1 MKTYKMFTE
10 TYVDSISYSSR
21 TSSGPGMSR
30 YVPVADLN
38 ASTKEYGKSL
48 EKIAKDRA
56 IKALSRKDRET
67 LMKIAKM
74 LDKEKKEEVENLK
87 NEAKV
92 RIERYLNNLNLQ
104 NEPKIFAQL
113 NDKDKYLFYVD
124 AGSSR
129 LYLYENIDGK
139 LSYKDDFYVSIG
151 KNGFGKQYEGDKKTP
166 VGVYFTGKKI
176 RESLSDFY
184 GEAAYPLSYPN
195 EIDIKNKRNGSGIWL
210 HGTPKTTYNR
220 APLASDGCIVLS
232 NPDLMKLSSVL
243 DNNKIPIIISFQ
255 SLKDLESS
263 NKNLAERKLSL
274 INAIE
279 RWREK
284 WEDQDTE
291 SYLKFYSKNFY
302 YLITA
307 SLFDSK
313 FQNKNKIWRNTIY
326 NNSYAGNALIGKEFK
341 LKKNN
346 SISINI
352 RYLLRGGN
360 CYTPINLKESIARST
375 TILDNTKL
383 FSAQYPDYWRT
394 DFSFSYK
401 KNKNKSTWSY
411 GADIQNVTDRKNIV
425 YTNYDNT
432 NKRINN
438 NYALPRIPII
448 FMRCEF

>member
-1 MKTYKMFTE
+1 MVNF
-10 TYVDSISYSSR
+10 IR
-21 TSSGPGMSR
+21 IF
-30 YVPVADLN
+30 L
-38 ASTKEYGKSL
+38 TKEFRFFLILALLFNSSQALSEEILVSNNNLNPIELRYETPEKMLVKSL
-48 EKIAKDRA
+48 VEISEGKVDVALKTIDALIKQTPNFKLAYLIQGDLLLAHAKQINGIGD
-56 IKALSRKDRET
+56 ET
-67 LMKIAKM
+67 KG
-74 LDKEKKEEVENLK
+74 EKKEEVENLK

-291 SYLKFYSKNFY
+291 SYLKFYSKNF
-302 YLITA
+302 
-307 SLFDSK
+307 
-313 FQNKNKIWRNTIY
+313 
-326 NNSYAGNALIGKEFK
+326 
-341 LKKNN
+341 
-346 SISINI
+346 
-352 RYLLRGGN
+352 
-360 CYTPINLKESIARST
+360 
-375 TILDNTKL
+375 
-383 FSAQYPDYWRT
+383 FSQKD
-394 DFSFSYK
+394 
-401 KNKNKSTWSY
+401 
-411 GADIQNVTDRKNIV
+411 
-425 YTNYDNT
+425 NYDSWAERKRIIQAQKQKVFVGLSEISFFDYPNT
-432 NKRINN
+432 ENEMVLVDFIQDYKSPTINNKMNKRQYWINEN
-438 NYALPRIPII
+438 NEWRI
-448 FMRCEF
+448 MYEGGA

>member
-1 MKTYKMFTE
+1 MINFIKIF
-10 TYVDSISYSSR
+10 
-21 TSSGPGMSR
+21 
-30 YVPVADLN
+30 L
-38 ASTKEYGKSL
+38 TKEFRFFLILALLFNSSQALSEEMLVANNNLNPIELRYETPEKMLVKSL
-48 EKIAKDRA
+48 VEISEGKVDIALKTIDA
-56 IKALSRKDRET
+56 LIKQTPNFKLAYLIQGDLLLAHAKQINGIGDET
-67 LMKIAKM
+67 KG
-74 LDKEKKEEVENLK
+74 EKKEEVENLK

-291 SYLKFYSKNFY
+291 SYLKFYSKNF
-302 YLITA
+302 
-307 SLFDSK
+307 
-313 FQNKNKIWRNTIY
+313 
-326 NNSYAGNALIGKEFK
+326 
-341 LKKNN
+341 
-346 SISINI
+346 
-352 RYLLRGGN
+352 
-360 CYTPINLKESIARST
+360 
-375 TILDNTKL
+375 
-383 FSAQYPDYWRT
+383 FSQKD
-394 DFSFSYK
+394 
-401 KNKNKSTWSY
+401 
-411 GADIQNVTDRKNIV
+411 
-425 YTNYDNT
+425 NYDSWAERKRIIQAQKQKVFVGLSEISFFDYPNT
-432 NKRINN
+432 ENEMVLVDFIQDYKSLTINNKMNKRQYWINEN
-438 NYALPRIPII
+438 NEWRI
-448 FMRCEF
+448 MYEGGA

>member
-1 MKTYKMFTE
+1 MINFIKIF
-10 TYVDSISYSSR
+10 
-21 TSSGPGMSR
+21 
-30 YVPVADLN
+30 L
-38 ASTKEYGKSL
+38 TKEFRFFLILALLFNSSQALSEEMLGAKNNLNPIELRYETPEKMLVKSL
-48 EKIAKDRA
+48 VEISEGKVDIALKTIDA
-56 IKALSRKDRET
+56 LIKQTPNFKLAYLIQGDLLLAHAKQINGIGDET
-67 LMKIAKM
+67 KG
-74 LDKEKKEEVENLK
+74 EKKEEVENLK

-291 SYLKFYSKNFY
+291 SYLKFYSKNF
-302 YLITA
+302 
-307 SLFDSK
+307 
-313 FQNKNKIWRNTIY
+313 
-326 NNSYAGNALIGKEFK
+326 
-341 LKKNN
+341 
-346 SISINI
+346 
-352 RYLLRGGN
+352 
-360 CYTPINLKESIARST
+360 
-375 TILDNTKL
+375 
-383 FSAQYPDYWRT
+383 FSQKD
-394 DFSFSYK
+394 
-401 KNKNKSTWSY
+401 
-411 GADIQNVTDRKNIV
+411 
-425 YTNYDNT
+425 NYDSWAERKRIIQAQKQKVFVGLSEISFFDYPNT
-432 NKRINN
+432 ENEMVLVDFIQDYKSPTINNKMNKRQYWINEN
-438 NYALPRIPII
+438 NEWRI
-448 FMRCEF
+448 MYEGGA

>member
-1 MKTYKMFTE
+1 MINFIKIF
-10 TYVDSISYSSR
+10 
-21 TSSGPGMSR
+21 
-30 YVPVADLN
+30 L
-38 ASTKEYGKSL
+38 TKEFRFFLILALLFNSSQALSEEILVANNNLNPIELRYETPEKMLVKSL
-48 EKIAKDRA
+48 VEISEGKVDIALKTIDA
-56 IKALSRKDRET
+56 LIKQTPNFKLAYLIQGDLLLAHAKQINGIGDET
-67 LMKIAKM
+67 KG
-74 LDKEKKEEVENLK
+74 EKKEEVENLK

-291 SYLKFYSKNFY
+291 SYLKFYSKNF
-302 YLITA
+302 
-307 SLFDSK
+307 
-313 FQNKNKIWRNTIY
+313 
-326 NNSYAGNALIGKEFK
+326 
-341 LKKNN
+341 
-346 SISINI
+346 
-352 RYLLRGGN
+352 
-360 CYTPINLKESIARST
+360 
-375 TILDNTKL
+375 
-383 FSAQYPDYWRT
+383 FSQKD
-394 DFSFSYK
+394 
-401 KNKNKSTWSY
+401 
-411 GADIQNVTDRKNIV
+411 
-425 YTNYDNT
+425 NYDSWAERKRIIQAQKQKVFVGLSEISFFDYPNT
-432 NKRINN
+432 ENEMVLVDFIQDYKSPTINNKMNKRQYWINEN
-438 NYALPRIPII
+438 NEWRI
-448 FMRCEF
+448 MYEGGA

>member
-1 MKTYKMFTE
+1 MKNFIKKFLRKDFLFLSILTLLFNFSQALSEEIVISSKNLNTTELRYETPEKML
-10 TYVDSISYSSR
+10 V
-21 TSSGPGMSR
+21 
-30 YVPVADLN
+30 
-38 ASTKEYGKSL
+38 KSL
-48 EKIAKDRA
+48 VEISEGKVNMALETIDALIKQTPNFKLAYLIQGDLLLAHAKQINGIGD
-56 IKALSRKDRET
+56 ET
-67 LMKIAKM
+67 KG
-74 LDKEKKEEVENLK
+74 EKKEEVENLK

-274 INAIE
+274 INVIE

-291 SYLKFYSKNFY
+291 SYLKFYSKNF
-302 YLITA
+302 
-307 SLFDSK
+307 
-313 FQNKNKIWRNTIY
+313 
-326 NNSYAGNALIGKEFK
+326 
-341 LKKNN
+341 
-346 SISINI
+346 
-352 RYLLRGGN
+352 
-360 CYTPINLKESIARST
+360 
-375 TILDNTKL
+375 
-383 FSAQYPDYWRT
+383 FSQKD
-394 DFSFSYK
+394 
-401 KNKNKSTWSY
+401 
-411 GADIQNVTDRKNIV
+411 
-425 YTNYDNT
+425 NYDSWAERKRIIQAQKQKVFVGLSEISFFDYPNT
-432 NKRINN
+432 ENEMVLVDFIQDYKSPTINNKMNKRQYWINEN
-438 NYALPRIPII
+438 NEWRIIY
-448 FMRCEF
+448 EGGA

>member
-1 MKTYKMFTE
+1 MINF
-10 TYVDSISYSSR
+10 IR
-21 TSSGPGMSR
+21 IF
-30 YVPVADLN
+30 L
-38 ASTKEYGKSL
+38 TKEFRFYLILALLFNSSQALSEEILVSNNNLNPIELRYETPEKMLVKSL
-48 EKIAKDRA
+48 VEISEGKVDIALKTIDA
-56 IKALSRKDRET
+56 LIKQTPNFKLAYLIQGDLLLAHAKQINGIGDET
-67 LMKIAKM
+67 KG
-74 LDKEKKEEVENLK
+74 EKKEEVENLK

-232 NPDLMKLSSVL
+232 NPDLIKLSSVL

-291 SYLKFYSKNFY
+291 SYLKFYSKNFFSEKDDY
-302 YLITA
+302 ESWTKRKRIIQTQKQKVFIELSEI
-307 SLFDSK
+307 SFFDYPNTENEMVLVDFIQDYKSPTIN
-313 FQNKNKIWRNTIY
+313 NKM
-326 NNSYAGNALIGKEFK
+326 
-341 LKKNN
+341 
-346 SISINI
+346 
-352 RYLLRGGN
+352 
-360 CYTPINLKESIARST
+360 
-375 TILDNTKL
+375 
-383 FSAQYPDYWRT
+383 
-394 DFSFSYK
+394 
-401 KNKNKSTWSY
+401 
-411 GADIQNVTDRKNIV
+411 
-425 YTNYDNT
+425 
-432 NKRINN
+432 NKRQYWINEN
-438 NYALPRIPII
+438 NEWRI
-448 FMRCEF
+448 MYEGGA

>member
-1 MKTYKMFTE
+1 MVNF
-10 TYVDSISYSSR
+10 IR
-21 TSSGPGMSR
+21 IF
-30 YVPVADLN
+30 L
-38 ASTKEYGKSL
+38 TKEFRFFLILALLFNSSQALSEEMLVANNNLNPIELRYETPEKMLVKSL
-48 EKIAKDRA
+48 VEISEGKVDIALKTIDA
-56 IKALSRKDRET
+56 LIKQTPNFKLAYLIQGDLLLAHAKQINGIGDET
-67 LMKIAKM
+67 KG
-74 LDKEKKEEVENLK
+74 EKKEEVENLK

-255 SLKDLESS
+255 SLKDLESR

-291 SYLKFYSKNFY
+291 SYLKFYSKNF
-302 YLITA
+302 
-307 SLFDSK
+307 
-313 FQNKNKIWRNTIY
+313 
-326 NNSYAGNALIGKEFK
+326 
-341 LKKNN
+341 
-346 SISINI
+346 
-352 RYLLRGGN
+352 
-360 CYTPINLKESIARST
+360 
-375 TILDNTKL
+375 
-383 FSAQYPDYWRT
+383 FSQKD
-394 DFSFSYK
+394 
-401 KNKNKSTWSY
+401 
-411 GADIQNVTDRKNIV
+411 
-425 YTNYDNT
+425 NYDSWAERKRIIQAQKQKVFVGLSEISFFDYPNT
-432 NKRINN
+432 ENEMVLVDFIQDYKSPTINNKMNKRQYWINEN
-438 NYALPRIPII
+438 NEWRI
-448 FMRCEF
+448 MYEGGA

>member
-1 MKTYKMFTE
+1 M
-10 TYVDSISYSSR
+10 
-21 TSSGPGMSR
+21 
-30 YVPVADLN
+30 
-38 ASTKEYGKSL
+38 TKEFRFFLILALLFNSSQALSEEILVSNNNLNPIELRYETPEKMLVKSL
-48 EKIAKDRA
+48 VEISEGKVDIALKTIDA
-56 IKALSRKDRET
+56 LIKQTPNFKLAYLIQGDLLLAHAKQINGIGDET
-67 LMKIAKM
+67 KG
-74 LDKEKKEEVENLK
+74 EKKEEVENLK

-291 SYLKFYSKNFY
+291 SYLKFYSKNF
-302 YLITA
+302 
-307 SLFDSK
+307 
-313 FQNKNKIWRNTIY
+313 
-326 NNSYAGNALIGKEFK
+326 
-341 LKKNN
+341 
-346 SISINI
+346 
-352 RYLLRGGN
+352 
-360 CYTPINLKESIARST
+360 
-375 TILDNTKL
+375 
-383 FSAQYPDYWRT
+383 FSQKD
-394 DFSFSYK
+394 
-401 KNKNKSTWSY
+401 
-411 GADIQNVTDRKNIV
+411 
-425 YTNYDNT
+425 NYDSWAERKRIIQAQKQKVFVGLSEISFFDYPNT
-432 NKRINN
+432 ENEMVLVDFIQDYKSPTINNKMNKRQYWINEN
-438 NYALPRIPII
+438 NEWRI
-448 FMRCEF
+448 MYEGGA

>member
-1 MKTYKMFTE
+1 MLVANNNLNPIELRYETPEKML
-10 TYVDSISYSSR
+10 V
-21 TSSGPGMSR
+21 
-30 YVPVADLN
+30 
-38 ASTKEYGKSL
+38 KSL
-48 EKIAKDRA
+48 VEISEGKVDIALKTIDA
-56 IKALSRKDRET
+56 LIKQTPNFKLAYLIQGDLLLAHAKQINGIGDET
-67 LMKIAKM
+67 KG
-74 LDKEKKEEVENLK
+74 EKKEEVENLK

-220 APLASDGCIVLS
+220 PPLASDGCIVLS

-291 SYLKFYSKNFY
+291 SYLKFYSKNF
-302 YLITA
+302 
-307 SLFDSK
+307 
-313 FQNKNKIWRNTIY
+313 
-326 NNSYAGNALIGKEFK
+326 
-341 LKKNN
+341 
-346 SISINI
+346 
-352 RYLLRGGN
+352 
-360 CYTPINLKESIARST
+360 
-375 TILDNTKL
+375 
-383 FSAQYPDYWRT
+383 FSQKD
-394 DFSFSYK
+394 
-401 KNKNKSTWSY
+401 
-411 GADIQNVTDRKNIV
+411 
-425 YTNYDNT
+425 NYDSWAERKRIIQAQKQKVFVGLSEISFFDYPNT
-432 NKRINN
+432 ENEMVLVDFIQDYKSPTINNKMNKRQYWINEN
-438 NYALPRIPII
+438 NEWRI
-448 FMRCEF
+448 MYEGGA

>member
-1 MKTYKMFTE
+1 MINF
-10 TYVDSISYSSR
+10 IR
-21 TSSGPGMSR
+21 IF
-30 YVPVADLN
+30 L
-38 ASTKEYGKSL
+38 TKEFRFYLILALLFNSSQALSEEILVSNNNLNPIELRYETPEKMLVKSL
-48 EKIAKDRA
+48 VEISEGKVDVALKTIDALIKQTPNFKLAYLIQGDLLLAHAKQINGIGD
-56 IKALSRKDRET
+56 ET
-67 LMKIAKM
+67 KG
-74 LDKEKKEEVENLK
+74 EKKEEVENLK

-291 SYLKFYSKNFY
+291 SYLKFYSKNF
-302 YLITA
+302 
-307 SLFDSK
+307 
-313 FQNKNKIWRNTIY
+313 
-326 NNSYAGNALIGKEFK
+326 
-341 LKKNN
+341 
-346 SISINI
+346 
-352 RYLLRGGN
+352 
-360 CYTPINLKESIARST
+360 
-375 TILDNTKL
+375 
-383 FSAQYPDYWRT
+383 FSQKD
-394 DFSFSYK
+394 
-401 KNKNKSTWSY
+401 
-411 GADIQNVTDRKNIV
+411 
-425 YTNYDNT
+425 NYDSWAERKRIIQAQKQKVFVGLSEISFFDYPNT
-432 NKRINN
+432 ENEMVLVDFIQDYKSPTINNKMNKRQYWINEN
-438 NYALPRIPII
+438 NEWRI
-448 FMRCEF
+448 MYEGGA

>member
-1 MKTYKMFTE
+1 MINFIKIF
-10 TYVDSISYSSR
+10 
-21 TSSGPGMSR
+21 
-30 YVPVADLN
+30 L
-38 ASTKEYGKSL
+38 TKEFRFFLILALLFNSSQALTEEMLVANNNLNPIELRYETPEKMLVKSL
-48 EKIAKDRA
+48 VEISEGKVDIALKTIDA
-56 IKALSRKDRET
+56 LIKQTPNFKLAYLIQGDLLLAHAKQINGIGDET
-67 LMKIAKM
+67 KG
-74 LDKEKKEEVENLK
+74 EKKEEVENLK

-113 NDKDKYLFYVD
+113 SDKDKYLFYVD

-291 SYLKFYSKNFY
+291 SYLKFYSKNF
-302 YLITA
+302 
-307 SLFDSK
+307 
-313 FQNKNKIWRNTIY
+313 
-326 NNSYAGNALIGKEFK
+326 
-341 LKKNN
+341 
-346 SISINI
+346 
-352 RYLLRGGN
+352 
-360 CYTPINLKESIARST
+360 
-375 TILDNTKL
+375 
-383 FSAQYPDYWRT
+383 FSQKD
-394 DFSFSYK
+394 
-401 KNKNKSTWSY
+401 
-411 GADIQNVTDRKNIV
+411 
-425 YTNYDNT
+425 NYDSWAERKRIIQAQKQKVFVGLSEISFFDYPNT
-432 NKRINN
+432 ENEMVLVDFIQDYKSPTINNKMNKRQYWINEN
-438 NYALPRIPII
+438 NEWRI
-448 FMRCEF
+448 MYEGGA

>member
-1 MKTYKMFTE
+1 MINFIKIF
-10 TYVDSISYSSR
+10 
-21 TSSGPGMSR
+21 
-30 YVPVADLN
+30 L
-38 ASTKEYGKSL
+38 TKEFRFFLILALLFNSSQALTEEMLVANNNLNPIELRYETPEKMLVKSL
-48 EKIAKDRA
+48 VEISEGKVDVALKTIDALIKQTPNFKLAYLIQGDLLLAHAKQINGIGD
-56 IKALSRKDRET
+56 ET
-67 LMKIAKM
+67 KG
-74 LDKEKKEEVENLK
+74 EKKEEVENLK

-232 NPDLMKLSSVL
+232 NPDLIKLSSVL

-291 SYLKFYSKNFY
+291 SYLKFYSKNF
-302 YLITA
+302 
-307 SLFDSK
+307 
-313 FQNKNKIWRNTIY
+313 
-326 NNSYAGNALIGKEFK
+326 
-341 LKKNN
+341 
-346 SISINI
+346 
-352 RYLLRGGN
+352 
-360 CYTPINLKESIARST
+360 
-375 TILDNTKL
+375 
-383 FSAQYPDYWRT
+383 FSQKD
-394 DFSFSYK
+394 
-401 KNKNKSTWSY
+401 
-411 GADIQNVTDRKNIV
+411 
-425 YTNYDNT
+425 NYDSWAERKRIIQAQKQKVFVGLSEISFFDYPNT
-432 NKRINN
+432 ENEMVLVDFIQDYKSPTINNKMNKRQYWINEN
-438 NYALPRIPII
+438 NEWRI
-448 FMRCEF
+448 MYEGGT

>member
-1 MKTYKMFTE
+1 MINF
-10 TYVDSISYSSR
+10 IR
-21 TSSGPGMSR
+21 IF
-30 YVPVADLN
+30 L
-38 ASTKEYGKSL
+38 TKEFRFYLILALLFNSSQALSEEMLVANNNLNPIELRYETPEKMLVKSL
-48 EKIAKDRA
+48 VEISEGKVDIALKTIDA
-56 IKALSRKDRET
+56 LIKQTPNFKLAYLIQGDLLLAHAKQINGIGDET
-67 LMKIAKM
+67 KG
-74 LDKEKKEEVENLK
+74 EKKEEVENLK

-291 SYLKFYSKNFY
+291 SYLKFYSKNF
-302 YLITA
+302 
-307 SLFDSK
+307 
-313 FQNKNKIWRNTIY
+313 
-326 NNSYAGNALIGKEFK
+326 
-341 LKKNN
+341 
-346 SISINI
+346 
-352 RYLLRGGN
+352 
-360 CYTPINLKESIARST
+360 
-375 TILDNTKL
+375 
-383 FSAQYPDYWRT
+383 FSQKD
-394 DFSFSYK
+394 
-401 KNKNKSTWSY
+401 
-411 GADIQNVTDRKNIV
+411 
-425 YTNYDNT
+425 NYDSWAERKRIIQAQKQKVFVGLSEISFFDYPNT
-432 NKRINN
+432 ENEMVLVDFIQDYKSPTINNKMNKRQYWINEN
-438 NYALPRIPII
+438 NEWRI
-448 FMRCEF
+448 MYEGGA

>member
-1 MKTYKMFTE
+1 MVNF
-10 TYVDSISYSSR
+10 IR
-21 TSSGPGMSR
+21 IF
-30 YVPVADLN
+30 L
-38 ASTKEYGKSL
+38 TKEFRFFLILALLFNSSLALTEEMLVANNNLNPIELRYETPEKMLVKSL
-48 EKIAKDRA
+48 VEISEGKVDIALKTIDA
-56 IKALSRKDRET
+56 LIKQTPNFKLAYLIQGDLLLAHAKQINGIGDET
-67 LMKIAKM
+67 KG
-74 LDKEKKEEVENLK
+74 EKKEEVENLK

-232 NPDLMKLSSVL
+232 NPDLIKLSSIL

-291 SYLKFYSKNFY
+291 SYLKFYSKNF
-302 YLITA
+302 
-307 SLFDSK
+307 
-313 FQNKNKIWRNTIY
+313 
-326 NNSYAGNALIGKEFK
+326 
-341 LKKNN
+341 
-346 SISINI
+346 
-352 RYLLRGGN
+352 
-360 CYTPINLKESIARST
+360 
-375 TILDNTKL
+375 
-383 FSAQYPDYWRT
+383 FSQKD
-394 DFSFSYK
+394 
-401 KNKNKSTWSY
+401 
-411 GADIQNVTDRKNIV
+411 
-425 YTNYDNT
+425 NYDSWAERKRIIQAQKQKVFVGLSEISFFDYPNT
-432 NKRINN
+432 ENEMVLVDFIQDYKSPTINNKMNKRQYWINEN
-438 NYALPRIPII
+438 NEWRI
-448 FMRCEF
+448 MYEGGA

>member
-1 MKTYKMFTE
+1 MVNF
-10 TYVDSISYSSR
+10 IR
-21 TSSGPGMSR
+21 IF
-30 YVPVADLN
+30 L
-38 ASTKEYGKSL
+38 TKEFRFFLILALLFNYSQALSEEILVSNNNLNPIELRYETPEKMLVKSL
-48 EKIAKDRA
+48 VEISEGKVDIALKTIDA
-56 IKALSRKDRET
+56 LIKQTPNFKLAYLIQGDLLLAHAKQINGIGDET
-67 LMKIAKM
+67 KG
-74 LDKEKKEEVENLK
+74 EKKEEVENLK

-113 NDKDKYLFYVD
+113 SDKDKYLFYVD

-232 NPDLMKLSSVL
+232 NPDLIKLSSVL

-291 SYLKFYSKNFY
+291 SYLKFYSKNF
-302 YLITA
+302 
-307 SLFDSK
+307 
-313 FQNKNKIWRNTIY
+313 
-326 NNSYAGNALIGKEFK
+326 
-341 LKKNN
+341 
-346 SISINI
+346 
-352 RYLLRGGN
+352 
-360 CYTPINLKESIARST
+360 
-375 TILDNTKL
+375 
-383 FSAQYPDYWRT
+383 FSQKD
-394 DFSFSYK
+394 
-401 KNKNKSTWSY
+401 
-411 GADIQNVTDRKNIV
+411 
-425 YTNYDNT
+425 NYDSWAERKRIIQAQKQKVFVGLSEISFFDYPNT
-432 NKRINN
+432 ENEMVLVDFIQDYKSPTINNKMNKRQYWINEN
-438 NYALPRIPII
+438 NEWRI
-448 FMRCEF
+448 MYEGGA

>member
-1 MKTYKMFTE
+1 MINFIKIF
-10 TYVDSISYSSR
+10 
-21 TSSGPGMSR
+21 
-30 YVPVADLN
+30 L
-38 ASTKEYGKSL
+38 TKEFRFFLILALLFNSSQALSEEMLVANNNLNPIELRYETPEKMLVKSL
-48 EKIAKDRA
+48 VEISEGKVDIALKTIDA
-56 IKALSRKDRET
+56 LIKQTPNFKLAYLIQGDLLLAHAKQINGIGDET
-67 LMKIAKM
+67 KG
-74 LDKEKKEEVENLK
+74 EKKEEVENLK

-166 VGVYFTGKKI
+166 VVVDFTGKKI

-291 SYLKFYSKNFY
+291 SYLKFYSKNF
-302 YLITA
+302 
-307 SLFDSK
+307 
-313 FQNKNKIWRNTIY
+313 
-326 NNSYAGNALIGKEFK
+326 
-341 LKKNN
+341 
-346 SISINI
+346 
-352 RYLLRGGN
+352 
-360 CYTPINLKESIARST
+360 
-375 TILDNTKL
+375 
-383 FSAQYPDYWRT
+383 FSQKD
-394 DFSFSYK
+394 
-401 KNKNKSTWSY
+401 
-411 GADIQNVTDRKNIV
+411 
-425 YTNYDNT
+425 NYDSWAERKRIIQAQKQKVFVGLSEISFFDYPNT
-432 NKRINN
+432 ENEMVLVDFIQDYKSPTINNKMNKRQYWINEN
-438 NYALPRIPII
+438 NEWRI
-448 FMRCEF
+448 MYEGGA

>member
-1 MKTYKMFTE
+1 MVNF
-10 TYVDSISYSSR
+10 IR
-21 TSSGPGMSR
+21 IF
-30 YVPVADLN
+30 L
-38 ASTKEYGKSL
+38 TKEFRFFLILAFLFNSSQALSEEILVSNNNLNPIELRYETPEKMLVKSL
-48 EKIAKDRA
+48 VEISEGKVDIALKTIDA
-56 IKALSRKDRET
+56 LIKQTPNFKLAYLIQGDLLLAHAKQINGIGDET
-67 LMKIAKM
+67 KG
-74 LDKEKKEEVENLK
+74 EKKEEVENLK

-232 NPDLMKLSSVL
+232 NPDLIKLSSVL

-291 SYLKFYSKNFY
+291 SYLKFYSKNF
-302 YLITA
+302 
-307 SLFDSK
+307 
-313 FQNKNKIWRNTIY
+313 
-326 NNSYAGNALIGKEFK
+326 
-341 LKKNN
+341 
-346 SISINI
+346 
-352 RYLLRGGN
+352 
-360 CYTPINLKESIARST
+360 
-375 TILDNTKL
+375 
-383 FSAQYPDYWRT
+383 FSQKD
-394 DFSFSYK
+394 
-401 KNKNKSTWSY
+401 
-411 GADIQNVTDRKNIV
+411 
-425 YTNYDNT
+425 NYDSWAERKRIIQAQKQKVFVGLSEISFFDYPNT
-432 NKRINN
+432 ENEMVLVDFIQDYKSPTINNKMNKRQYWINEN
-438 NYALPRIPII
+438 NEWRI
-448 FMRCEF
+448 MYEGGA

>member
-1 MKTYKMFTE
+1 MVNF
-10 TYVDSISYSSR
+10 IR
-21 TSSGPGMSR
+21 IF
-30 YVPVADLN
+30 L
-38 ASTKEYGKSL
+38 TKEFRFFLILALLFNSSQALSEEILVSNNNLNPIELRYETPEKMLVKSL
-48 EKIAKDRA
+48 VEISEGKVDVALKTIDALIKQTPNFKLAYLIQGDLLLAHAKQINGIGD
-56 IKALSRKDRET
+56 ET
-67 LMKIAKM
+67 KG
-74 LDKEKKEEVENLK
+74 EKKEEVENLK

-113 NDKDKYLFYVD
+113 SDKDKYLFYVD

-291 SYLKFYSKNFY
+291 SYLKFYSKNF
-302 YLITA
+302 
-307 SLFDSK
+307 
-313 FQNKNKIWRNTIY
+313 
-326 NNSYAGNALIGKEFK
+326 
-341 LKKNN
+341 
-346 SISINI
+346 
-352 RYLLRGGN
+352 
-360 CYTPINLKESIARST
+360 
-375 TILDNTKL
+375 
-383 FSAQYPDYWRT
+383 FSQKD
-394 DFSFSYK
+394 
-401 KNKNKSTWSY
+401 
-411 GADIQNVTDRKNIV
+411 
-425 YTNYDNT
+425 NYDSWAERKRIIQAQKQKVFVGLSEISFFDYPNT
-432 NKRINN
+432 ENEMVLVDFIQDYKSPTINNKMNKRQYWINEN
-438 NYALPRIPII
+438 NEWRI
-448 FMRCEF
+448 MYEGGA

>member
-1 MKTYKMFTE
+1 MINFIKKFLAKEFRFFLILALLFNTSQALSEEILFSNENLNPTELRYETPEKML
-10 TYVDSISYSSR
+10 V
-21 TSSGPGMSR
+21 
-30 YVPVADLN
+30 
-38 ASTKEYGKSL
+38 KSL
-48 EKIAKDRA
+48 VEISEGKVDIALKTIDA
-56 IKALSRKDRET
+56 LIKQTPNFKLAYLIQGDLLLAHAKQINGIGDET
-67 LMKIAKM
+67 KG
-74 LDKEKKEEVENLK
+74 EKKEEVENLK

-291 SYLKFYSKNFY
+291 SYLKFYSKNF
-302 YLITA
+302 
-307 SLFDSK
+307 
-313 FQNKNKIWRNTIY
+313 
-326 NNSYAGNALIGKEFK
+326 
-341 LKKNN
+341 
-346 SISINI
+346 
-352 RYLLRGGN
+352 
-360 CYTPINLKESIARST
+360 
-375 TILDNTKL
+375 
-383 FSAQYPDYWRT
+383 FSQKD
-394 DFSFSYK
+394 
-401 KNKNKSTWSY
+401 
-411 GADIQNVTDRKNIV
+411 
-425 YTNYDNT
+425 NYDSWAERKRIIQAQKQKVFVGLSEISFFDYPNT
-432 NKRINN
+432 ENEMVLVDFIQDYKSPTINNKMNKRQYWINEN
-438 NYALPRIPII
+438 NEWRI
-448 FMRCEF
+448 MYEGGT

>member
-1 MKTYKMFTE
+1 MINFIKIF
-10 TYVDSISYSSR
+10 
-21 TSSGPGMSR
+21 
-30 YVPVADLN
+30 L
-38 ASTKEYGKSL
+38 TKEFRFFLILALLFNSSQALSEEMLVSNNNLNPIELRYETPEKMLVKSL
-48 EKIAKDRA
+48 VEISEGKVDIALKTIDA
-56 IKALSRKDRET
+56 LIKQTPNFKLAYLIQGDLLLAHAKQINGIGDET
-67 LMKIAKM
+67 KG
-74 LDKEKKEEVENLK
+74 EKKEEVENLK

-291 SYLKFYSKNFY
+291 SYLKFYSKNF
-302 YLITA
+302 
-307 SLFDSK
+307 
-313 FQNKNKIWRNTIY
+313 
-326 NNSYAGNALIGKEFK
+326 
-341 LKKNN
+341 
-346 SISINI
+346 
-352 RYLLRGGN
+352 
-360 CYTPINLKESIARST
+360 
-375 TILDNTKL
+375 
-383 FSAQYPDYWRT
+383 FSQKD
-394 DFSFSYK
+394 
-401 KNKNKSTWSY
+401 
-411 GADIQNVTDRKNIV
+411 
-425 YTNYDNT
+425 NYDSWAERKRIIQAQKQKVFVGLSEISFFDYPNT
-432 NKRINN
+432 ENEMVLVDFIQDYKSPTINNKMNKRQYWINEN
-438 NYALPRIPII
+438 NEWRI
-448 FMRCEF
+448 MYEGGA

>member
-1 MKTYKMFTE
+1 MINFIKIF
-10 TYVDSISYSSR
+10 
-21 TSSGPGMSR
+21 
-30 YVPVADLN
+30 L
-38 ASTKEYGKSL
+38 TKEFRFFLILALLFNSSQALSEEILVSNNNLNPIELRYETPEKMLVKSL
-48 EKIAKDRA
+48 VEISEGKVDIALKTIDA
-56 IKALSRKDRET
+56 LIKQTPNFKLAYLIQGDLLLAHAKQINGIGDET
-67 LMKIAKM
+67 KG
-74 LDKEKKEEVENLK
+74 EKKEEVENLK

-232 NPDLMKLSSVL
+232 NPDLIKLSSVL

-291 SYLKFYSKNFY
+291 SYLKFYSKNF
-302 YLITA
+302 
-307 SLFDSK
+307 
-313 FQNKNKIWRNTIY
+313 
-326 NNSYAGNALIGKEFK
+326 
-341 LKKNN
+341 
-346 SISINI
+346 
-352 RYLLRGGN
+352 
-360 CYTPINLKESIARST
+360 
-375 TILDNTKL
+375 
-383 FSAQYPDYWRT
+383 FSQKD
-394 DFSFSYK
+394 
-401 KNKNKSTWSY
+401 
-411 GADIQNVTDRKNIV
+411 
-425 YTNYDNT
+425 NYDSWAERKRIIQAQKQKVFVGLSEISFFDYPNT
-432 NKRINN
+432 ENEMVLVDFIQDYKSPTINNKMNKRQYWINEN
-438 NYALPRIPII
+438 NEWRI
-448 FMRCEF
+448 MYEGGA

>member
-1 MKTYKMFTE
+1 MINFIKIF
-10 TYVDSISYSSR
+10 
-21 TSSGPGMSR
+21 
-30 YVPVADLN
+30 L
-38 ASTKEYGKSL
+38 TKEFRFFLILALLFNSSQALTEEMLVANNNLNPIELRYETPEKMLVKSL
-48 EKIAKDRA
+48 VEISEGKVDVALKTIDALIKQTPNFKLAYLIQGDLLLAHAKQINGIGD
-56 IKALSRKDRET
+56 ET
-67 LMKIAKM
+67 KG
-74 LDKEKKEEVENLK
+74 EKKEEVENLK

-184 GEAAYPLSYPN
+184 GEVAYPLSYPN
-195 EIDIKNKRNGSGIWL
+195 EIDRKNKRNGSGIWL

-291 SYLKFYSKNFY
+291 SYLKFYSKNF
-302 YLITA
+302 
-307 SLFDSK
+307 
-313 FQNKNKIWRNTIY
+313 
-326 NNSYAGNALIGKEFK
+326 
-341 LKKNN
+341 
-346 SISINI
+346 
-352 RYLLRGGN
+352 
-360 CYTPINLKESIARST
+360 
-375 TILDNTKL
+375 
-383 FSAQYPDYWRT
+383 FSQKD
-394 DFSFSYK
+394 
-401 KNKNKSTWSY
+401 
-411 GADIQNVTDRKNIV
+411 
-425 YTNYDNT
+425 NYDSWAERKRIIQAQKQKVFVGLSEISFFDYPNT
-432 NKRINN
+432 ENEMVLVDFIQDYKSPTINNKMNKRQYWINEN
-438 NYALPRIPII
+438 NEWRI
-448 FMRCEF
+448 MYEGGA

>member
-1 MKTYKMFTE
+1 MVNF
-10 TYVDSISYSSR
+10 IR
-21 TSSGPGMSR
+21 IF
-30 YVPVADLN
+30 L
-38 ASTKEYGKSL
+38 TKEFRFFLILALLFNSSQALTEEMLVANNNLNPIELRYETPEKMLVKSL
-48 EKIAKDRA
+48 VEISEGKVDIALKTIDA
-56 IKALSRKDRET
+56 LIKQTPNFKLAYLIQGDLLLAHAKQINGIGDET
-67 LMKIAKM
+67 KG
-74 LDKEKKEEVENLK
+74 EKKEEVENLK

-291 SYLKFYSKNFY
+291 SYLKFYSKNF
-302 YLITA
+302 
-307 SLFDSK
+307 
-313 FQNKNKIWRNTIY
+313 
-326 NNSYAGNALIGKEFK
+326 
-341 LKKNN
+341 
-346 SISINI
+346 
-352 RYLLRGGN
+352 
-360 CYTPINLKESIARST
+360 
-375 TILDNTKL
+375 
-383 FSAQYPDYWRT
+383 FSQKD
-394 DFSFSYK
+394 
-401 KNKNKSTWSY
+401 
-411 GADIQNVTDRKNIV
+411 
-425 YTNYDNT
+425 NYDSWAERKRIIQAQKQKVFVGLSEISFFDYPNT
-432 NKRINN
+432 ENEMVLVDFIQDYKSPTINNKMNKRQYWINEN
-438 NYALPRIPII
+438 NEWRI
-448 FMRCEF
+448 MYEGGA

>member
-1 MKTYKMFTE
+1 MINFIKKFLAKEFRFFLILALLFNTSQALSEEILFSNENLNPTELRYETPEKML
-10 TYVDSISYSSR
+10 V
-21 TSSGPGMSR
+21 
-30 YVPVADLN
+30 
-38 ASTKEYGKSL
+38 KSL
-48 EKIAKDRA
+48 VEISEGKVDIALKTIDA
-56 IKALSRKDRET
+56 LIKQTPNFKLAYLIQGDLLLAHAKQINGIGDET
-67 LMKIAKM
+67 KG
-74 LDKEKKEEVENLK
+74 EKKEEVENLK

-291 SYLKFYSKNFY
+291 SYLKFYSKNF
-302 YLITA
+302 
-307 SLFDSK
+307 
-313 FQNKNKIWRNTIY
+313 
-326 NNSYAGNALIGKEFK
+326 
-341 LKKNN
+341 
-346 SISINI
+346 
-352 RYLLRGGN
+352 
-360 CYTPINLKESIARST
+360 
-375 TILDNTKL
+375 
-383 FSAQYPDYWRT
+383 FSQKD
-394 DFSFSYK
+394 
-401 KNKNKSTWSY
+401 
-411 GADIQNVTDRKNIV
+411 
-425 YTNYDNT
+425 NYDSWAERKRIIQAQKQKVFVGLSEISFFDYPNT
-432 NKRINN
+432 ENEMVLVDFIQDYKSPTINNKMNKRQYWINEN
-438 NYALPRIPII
+438 NEWRI
-448 FMRCEF
+448 MYEGGA

>member
-1 MKTYKMFTE
+1 MINFIKIF
-10 TYVDSISYSSR
+10 
-21 TSSGPGMSR
+21 
-30 YVPVADLN
+30 L
-38 ASTKEYGKSL
+38 TKEFRFFLILALLFNSSQALTEEMLVANNNLNPIELRYETPEKMLVKSL
-48 EKIAKDRA
+48 VEISEGKVDVALKTIDALIKQTPNFKLAYLIQGDLLLAHAKQINGIGD
-56 IKALSRKDRET
+56 ET
-67 LMKIAKM
+67 KG
-74 LDKEKKEEVENLK
+74 EKKEEVENLK

-166 VGVYFTGKKI
+166 VVVYFTGKKI

-291 SYLKFYSKNFY
+291 SYLKFYSKNF
-302 YLITA
+302 
-307 SLFDSK
+307 
-313 FQNKNKIWRNTIY
+313 
-326 NNSYAGNALIGKEFK
+326 
-341 LKKNN
+341 
-346 SISINI
+346 
-352 RYLLRGGN
+352 
-360 CYTPINLKESIARST
+360 
-375 TILDNTKL
+375 
-383 FSAQYPDYWRT
+383 FSQKD
-394 DFSFSYK
+394 
-401 KNKNKSTWSY
+401 
-411 GADIQNVTDRKNIV
+411 
-425 YTNYDNT
+425 NYDSWAERKRIIQAQKQKVFVGLSEISFFDYPNT
-432 NKRINN
+432 ENEMVLVDFIQDYKSPTINNKMNKRQYWINEN
-438 NYALPRIPII
+438 NEWRI
-448 FMRCEF
+448 MYEGGA

>member
-1 MKTYKMFTE
+1 MINFIKIF
-10 TYVDSISYSSR
+10 
-21 TSSGPGMSR
+21 
-30 YVPVADLN
+30 L
-38 ASTKEYGKSL
+38 TKEFRFFLILALLFNSSQALSEEILVSNNNLNPIELRYETPEKMLVKSL
-48 EKIAKDRA
+48 VEISEGKVDIALKTIDA
-56 IKALSRKDRET
+56 LIKQTPNFKLAYLIQGDLLLAHAKQINGIGDET
-67 LMKIAKM
+67 KG
-74 LDKEKKEEVENLK
+74 EKKEEVENLK

-243 DNNKIPIIISFQ
+243 DNNKIPIIISFR

-291 SYLKFYSKNFY
+291 SYLKFYSKNF
-302 YLITA
+302 
-307 SLFDSK
+307 
-313 FQNKNKIWRNTIY
+313 
-326 NNSYAGNALIGKEFK
+326 
-341 LKKNN
+341 
-346 SISINI
+346 
-352 RYLLRGGN
+352 
-360 CYTPINLKESIARST
+360 
-375 TILDNTKL
+375 
-383 FSAQYPDYWRT
+383 FSQKD
-394 DFSFSYK
+394 
-401 KNKNKSTWSY
+401 
-411 GADIQNVTDRKNIV
+411 
-425 YTNYDNT
+425 NYDSWAERKRIIQAQKQKVFVGLSEISFFDYPNT
-432 NKRINN
+432 ENEMVLVDFIQDYKSPTINNKMNKRQYWINEN
-438 NYALPRIPII
+438 NEWRI
-448 FMRCEF
+448 MYEGGA

>member
-1 MKTYKMFTE
+1 MVNF
-10 TYVDSISYSSR
+10 IR
-21 TSSGPGMSR
+21 IF
-30 YVPVADLN
+30 L
-38 ASTKEYGKSL
+38 TKEFRFFLILALLFNSSQALSEEILVSNNNLNPIELRYETPEKMLVKSL
-48 EKIAKDRA
+48 VEISEGKVDIALKTIDA
-56 IKALSRKDRET
+56 LIKQTPNFKLAYLIQGDLLLAHAKQINGIGDET
-67 LMKIAKM
+67 KG
-74 LDKEKKEEVENLK
+74 EKKEEVENLK

-291 SYLKFYSKNFY
+291 SYLKFYSKNF
-302 YLITA
+302 
-307 SLFDSK
+307 
-313 FQNKNKIWRNTIY
+313 
-326 NNSYAGNALIGKEFK
+326 
-341 LKKNN
+341 
-346 SISINI
+346 
-352 RYLLRGGN
+352 
-360 CYTPINLKESIARST
+360 
-375 TILDNTKL
+375 
-383 FSAQYPDYWRT
+383 FSQKD
-394 DFSFSYK
+394 
-401 KNKNKSTWSY
+401 
-411 GADIQNVTDRKNIV
+411 
-425 YTNYDNT
+425 NYDSWAERKRIIQAQKQKVFVGLSEISFFDYPNT
-432 NKRINN
+432 ENEMVLVDFIQDYKSPTINNKMNKRQYWINEN
-438 NYALPRIPII
+438 NEWRI
-448 FMRCEF
+448 MYEGGA